1 MKTNQALA
9 LKDLEER
16 LRNELQHNV
25 PDIMDHLESDH
36 NLLQHTSYEF
46 AKITHRMLTGHEQIS
61 LLIGYFLT
69 LSGQKGKKVFAMF
82 CNVLRQINFE
92 QLAKELESKEEMYD
106 QGTLS
111 SQSSGDM
118 EFHGWECKRS
128 APFLPETFPSP
139 STGLQQAATNAAP
152 ASVQKSQTTTQ
163 QQQQPQAD
171 VEPLLA
177 HYRKRLLQLCRIES
191 KRTALPGIGT
201 RREGQTDVRSF
212 YTSVQA
218 LTLEQAE
225 QQLNEKGGKTERC
238 SMTTRSIPIRR
249 ASQLLQ
255 RKLGEHVPSHYDNDR
270 RSLVESSMLVSPAG
284 SGKSTVCKMLLSDH
298 YHNNTDSSSSS
309 SAVPSCSA
317 VDSGT
322 CTSAT
327 DPDSTCQANTTTSKD
342 VTATNSGNASTMT
355 GSLSTS
361 SNTNSSST
369 DTITSSSSTSSSVD
383 TITSSTTSSS
393 TDTFT
398 SSTTSSPTTTTSSST
413 DTITSS
419 STTSSSS
426 SSCVSSNENSAKGK
440 IDDGKS
446 SGSRDGANI
455 EKTRGSSTE
464 SSGGR
469 SRRQHAEKEMEFRR
483 DAVLS
488 NFNYVVHLPC
498 RDVDRVCSYNW
509 STLLGLDE
517 QCLHLDTHQQDQMI
531 EYLEDQSQQVLFI
544 VDGLDEIGKDVL
556 EERSALSA
564 LVHRERFADSRI
576 LLTSRPCQLASTL
589 AKECEEH
596 YWLAGFN
603 DHQLERYCLRNLGE
617 DLGQSCWDELCE
629 VSLGHVKEA
638 LKSSP
643 LLCAMLC
650 ELYRSRQNVPR
661 CATMMYS
668 GFVKQAAN
676 LRGWQ
681 LQADGVSLESLTL
694 SNSLARATTTEEDE
708 EEHSA
713 PLWTTRSSQ
722 PHHCVPASTDTAHTA
737 AVSGDTVLIQR
748 SSDTEQSH
756 QCMSK
761 RAQNELG
768 RVALMCL
775 NRKQVLIPKSALS
788 SECINAAC
796 SIGLLVESNTGIGN
810 VPHSQAKPCV
820 YFVHYSL
827 QEYFAAQYL
836 CADPEHAQ
844 AVRECARDGYGVG
857 EETAPFWAFV
867 CGSATSKQLAEIISI
882 LKSAMLEHGRTVTN
896 ATRSLLSYF
905 MEHVNTRPTLAE
917 QAMLGSATSEETSYL
932 SKAVDSIAADGLRLD
947 NVRLGM
953 SDVLALQCV
962 HDHATTIKLLDLSNC
977 NLTAETCNILT
988 LSKAEEL
995 QLGVNPC
1002 SASLVEMAARS
1013 LSCPGSKV
1021 RNLGLETCDLSACT
1035 YPALLACVQAKNL
1048 QGLRLLNNKELG
1060 NGFLEYLQQT
1070 LYSEC
1075 QLTYLDLQNVGLT
1088 VGCGS
1093 QLAALITKLPQ
1104 LQRLD
1109 MSCNNLSNS
1118 DMEQVLAALNTNVVE
1133 VVWVNDLDDAIVPA
1147 IREFYQRKNGKQQ
1160 QRHSST
1166 STSQAVQNGH
1176 TCDVQLQGCNVTR
1189 EGLETIATAQCL
1201 SRGDL
1206 VFTGLHFVNSDG
1218 VGERDLR
1225 QKLLKSRANLY
1236 MQYIGDTG
1244 AQQIAPAIGYNGRD
1258 HYMYYIAHQTIQ
1270 KVIPVMAVNTT
1281 MEILDLRYC
1290 NITNTGAEVLAEQG
1304 LAHNNT
1310 LRVVDLSH
1318 NNIGLRGLCSV
1329 LRACRQRTPSSPL
1342 ALVMSDNN
1350 IFPTYEQLP
1359 ALQQPQ
1365 QQQQVDVIRPVTSL
1379 LSQCTG
1385 IVCLALPGTGLDD
1398 DPGAEFITCLRSN
1411 QSIKW
1416 LTLGRN
1422 ALSDRSA
1429 GALCVAMETNTT
1441 LKTIALYKNNVTD
1454 DGVKQLIS
1462 SPGVQRMHAV
1472 ALGDNPCHT
1481 EQFRM
1486 PLFDGSI
1493 SYTPSSLLELTK
1505 RPD

>member
-1 MKTNQALA
+1 MKTIEALA
-9 LKDLEER
+9 LKDLESTLCED
-16 LRNELQHNV
+16 LQHSV
-25 PDIMDHLESDH
+25 DDIMDRIVS
-36 NLLQHTSYEF
+36 NSFIPSNSREF

-61 LLIGYFLT
+61 LLIGYLLT
-69 LSGQKGKKVFAMF
+69 VPGQKGKKVFAMF
-82 CNVLRQINFE
+82 CNVLRQNNFE
-92 QLAKELESKEEMYD
+92 QLAKELESRAEMYD
-106 QGTLS
+106 QRNLS
-111 SQSSGDM
+111 SQSNGDM

-128 APFLPETFPSP
+128 APFLPETFPTP
-139 STGLQQAATNAAP
+139 STGLQQAATNATT
-152 ASVQKSQTTTQ
+152 ASVQRSQTTTQ
-163 QQQQPQAD
+163 PQQQQPQAD

-255 RKLGEHVPSHYDNDR
+255 RKLGEHVPSRYDNDR

-298 YHNNTDSSSSS
+298 YHNNTDSSNSS

-317 VDSGT
+317 VDSGI

-327 DPDSTCQANTTTSKD
+327 DPDSTRQANTTISKD

-361 SNTNSSST
+361 SNTTSSST
-369 DTITSSSSTSSSVD
+369 DTITSSTTSSSSID

-393 TDTFT
+393 T
-398 SSTTSSPTTTTSSST
+398 
-413 DTITSS
+413 
-419 STTSSSS
+419 TSSSS
-426 SSCVSSNENSAKGK
+426 STCVSSKENSAKGK

-455 EKTRGSSTE
+455 EKSRGSSTE

-469 SRRQHAEKEMEFRR
+469 SRRQPAEEEREFRR

-488 NFNYVVHLPC
+488 NFNYVIHLPC

-681 LQADGVSLESLTL
+681 LQGDGVSLESPTL
-694 SNSLARATTTEEDE
+694 SNSLAGATTTEEDQ

-713 PLWTTRSSQ
+713 PQWTTRSSQ
-722 PHHCVPASTDTAHTA
+722 PHHCVPGSTDTAHTA
-737 AVSGDTVLIQR
+737 AVSGDTVLVQR

-761 RAQNELG
+761 RAQNELC
-768 RVALMCL
+768 RVALMYL
-775 NRKQVLIPKSALS
+775 NRKQVLIPTSALS
-788 SECINAAC
+788 SECRNAAC

-810 VPHSQAKPCV
+810 VLRSQAKPCV

-844 AVRECARDGYGVG
+844 AVKGCAQDGYGVG

-867 CGSATSKQLAEIISI
+867 CGTATSKQLAEIISI
-882 LKSAMLEHGRTVTN
+882 LKSAMLEHGRNVAN

-905 MEHVNTRPTLAE
+905 MEYVNTRPTLAE
-917 QAMLGSATSEETSYL
+917 QAMLGSGTSEETSYL

-1021 RNLGLETCDLSACT
+1021 RNLWLDMCNLSACT

-1048 QGLRLLNNKELG
+1048 QVLLLLNNKELG
-1060 NGFLEYLQQT
+1060 NGFLEYLQRT

-1075 QLTYLDLQNVGLT
+1075 QLTHLALQNVGLT

-1093 QLAALITKLPQ
+1093 QLAALINKLPQ

-1118 DMEQVLAALNTNVVE
+1118 DIEQVLAALNTNVVE
-1133 VVWVNDLDDAIVPA
+1133 VVWVTGNDLDDGIVPA
-1147 IREFYQRKNGKQQ
+1147 ICEFYQRKNGKQQ
-1160 QRHSST
+1160 QQQHSSA
-1166 STSQAVQNGH
+1166 STSPAVQNGH
-1176 TCDVQLQGCNVTR
+1176 KCEVQLQGCNVTR

-1201 SRGDL
+1201 SHGDL
-1206 VFTGLHFVNSDG
+1206 VVTGLHFVNSDG
-1218 VGERDLR
+1218 VRERDLR
-1225 QKLLKSRANLY
+1225 QRLLKNHASLY
-1236 MQYIGDTG
+1236 MEYIGDTG
-1244 AQQIAPAIGYNGRD
+1244 AQQIAPAIGYNGSD
-1258 HYMYYIAHQTIQ
+1258 HFMYYIAHQTIQ
-1270 KVIPVMAVNTT
+1270 KVVPVMAVNTT
-1281 MEILDLRYC
+1281 MEILNLRYC
-1290 NITNTGAEVLAEQG
+1290 NITSTGAEVLAEQG

-1310 LRVVDLSH
+1310 LRVVYLSF
-1318 NNIGLRGLCSV
+1318 NNIGLHGLCSV
-1329 LRACRQRTPSSPL
+1329 LRACRHRTLSSPL

-1350 IFPTYEQLP
+1350 IFPTYQQLP
-1359 ALQQPQ
+1359 PLQQTQQQQQQPQ
-1365 QQQQVDVIRPVTSL
+1365 QQLQQQQQQQQQEADVIRPVTSL

-1385 IVCLALPGTGLDD
+1385 IVCLALTGTGLDD
-1398 DPGAEFITCLRSN
+1398 DTGAEFITSLRSN
-1411 QSIKW
+1411 QYIKW

-1441 LKTIALYKNNVTD
+1441 LKTISLYKNNVTD

-1462 SPGVQRMHAV
+1462 SPGVQHMHAV
-1472 ALGDNPCHT
+1472 ALGGNPCQT

-1486 PLFDGSI
+1486 PLFDGWVTHSQEN
-1493 SYTPSSLLELTK
+1493 LLELTWQLC
-1505 RPD
+1505 

>member
-1 MKTNQALA
+1 MKTIEALA
-9 LKDLEER
+9 FKDLESTLCED
-16 LRNELQHNV
+16 LQHSV
-25 PDIMDHLESDH
+25 DDIMDRIVS
-36 NLLQHTSYEF
+36 NSFIPSNSREF

-61 LLIGYFLT
+61 LLIGYLLT
-69 LSGQKGKKVFAMF
+69 VPGQKGKKVFAMF
-82 CNVLRQINFE
+82 CNVLRQNNFE
-92 QLAKELESKEEMYD
+92 QLAKELESRAEMYD
-106 QGTLS
+106 QRPLS
-111 SQSSGDM
+111 SQSNGDM

-128 APFLPETFPSP
+128 APFLPETFPTP
-139 STGLQQAATNAAP
+139 STGLQQAATNATT

-163 QQQQPQAD
+163 PQQQQPQAD

-255 RKLGEHVPSHYDNDR
+255 RKLGEHVPSRYDNDR

-309 SAVPSCSA
+309 SSSSAEPSCSA
-317 VDSGT
+317 VDRGA

-327 DPDSTCQANTTTSKD
+327 DPDSTRQANTTISKD
-342 VTATNSGNASTMT
+342 VTAANSGNASTMT

-361 SNTNSSST
+361 SNTTSSST
-369 DTITSSSSTSSSVD
+369 DTIASSTTSSSSID
-383 TITSSTTSSS
+383 TITSSTTSSN
-393 TDTFT
+393 
-398 SSTTSSPTTTTSSST
+398 
-413 DTITSS
+413 
-419 STTSSSS
+419 TTSSSS
-426 SSCVSSNENSAKGK
+426 SSTCVSSNENSAKGK
-440 IDDGKS
+440 NDDGKS

-455 EKTRGSSTE
+455 EKSRGSSTE

-469 SRRQHAEKEMEFRR
+469 SRRQHAEEEREFRR

-498 RDVDRVCSYNW
+498 RDVGRVCSYNW

-603 DHQLERYCLRNLGE
+603 DHQLERYCLRNLGK

-676 LRGWQ
+676 LRGWR
-681 LQADGVSLESLTL
+681 LRDDGVSLESPTL
-694 SNSLARATTTEEDE
+694 INSLARATTTEEDQ

-713 PLWTTRSSQ
+713 PLWTTHSSQ
-722 PHHCVPASTDTAHTA
+722 LHHCVPASTDTAHTA

-768 RVALMCL
+768 RVALMYL
-775 NRKQVLIPKSALS
+775 NRKQVLIPTSALS
-788 SECINAAC
+788 SECRNAAC

-810 VPHSQAKPCV
+810 VLRSQAKPCV

-844 AVRECARDGYGVG
+844 AVKECAQYGYGVG

-867 CGSATSKQLAEIISI
+867 CGTATSKQLAEIISV
-882 LKSAMLEHGRTVTN
+882 LKSAMLQHGRTVAN

-905 MEHVNTRPTLAE
+905 MEHVNTRPYLAE
-917 QAMLGSATSEETSYL
+917 QAMLGSGVSEETSYL
-932 SKAVDSIAADGLRLD
+932 SKAVDSIAADGLRLGSIQ
-947 NVRLGM
+947 LGM
-953 SDVLALQCV
+953 SDILALQCV
-962 HDHATTIKLLDLSNC
+962 HDHATTIKLLDLTNC
-977 NLTAETCNILT
+977 NLTAEKCNILT
-988 LSKAEEL
+988 LTKAEEL
-995 QLGVNPC
+995 RLSVNPC

-1021 RNLGLETCDLSACT
+1021 RYLWLDLCDLSACT

-1048 QGLRLLNNKELG
+1048 QGLRLSNNKELG

-1075 QLTYLDLQNVGLT
+1075 QLKCLYLRHVGVT
-1088 VGCGS
+1088 AGCGS
-1093 QLAALITKLPQ
+1093 QLAALITKLPE

-1109 MSCNNLSNS
+1109 MSDNNLSNS
-1118 DMEQVLAALNTNVVE
+1118 DMVQVLATLNTNVVE
-1133 VVWVNDLDDAIVPA
+1133 VVWVTGNDLDDAIVPA
-1147 IREFYQRKNGKQQ
+1147 LCEFYQRKNGKQQ
-1160 QRHSST
+1160 QPHSST

-1176 TCDVQLQGCNVTR
+1176 TCEVQLQGSNVTR

-1206 VFTGLHFVNSDG
+1206 VVTGLHFVNSDG
-1218 VGERDLR
+1218 VGDRNLR
-1225 QKLLKSRANLY
+1225 QKLLKTCATLY
-1236 MQYIGDTG
+1236 MEYIGDTG
-1244 AQQIAPAIGYNGRD
+1244 AQQIAPAIAFNGRD
-1258 HYMYYIAHQTIQ
+1258 HLAHQAIQ
-1270 KVIPVMAVNTT
+1270 NVIPVTAVNTT

-1310 LRVVDLSH
+1310 LRVVMLSN

-1329 LRACRQRTPSSPL
+1329 LRTCRHRTLSSPL
-1342 ALVMSDNN
+1342 ALDMADNN
-1350 IFPTYEQLP
+1350 IFPTYQQLQS
-1359 ALQQPQ
+1359 LQQPQ
-1365 QQQQVDVIRPVTSL
+1365 QQQQADVIRPVTSL

-1385 IVCLALPGTGLDD
+1385 IVCLALSGTGLHDD
-1398 DPGAEFITCLRSN
+1398 TGAEFITSLHSN

-1422 ALSDRSA
+1422 ALGDRSA
-1429 GALCVAMETNTT
+1429 DALCVAMETNTT
-1441 LKTIALYKNNVTD
+1441 LKTISLYKNNVTD
-1454 DGVKQLIS
+1454 DGVEQLIS

-1472 ALGDNPCHT
+1472 ALHDNPCNT
-1481 EQFRM
+1481 EQLRM
-1486 PLFDGSI
+1486 PLFDGWI
-1493 SYTPSSLLELTK
+1493 SYTQYSLLELMK

>member
-1 MKTNQALA
+1 MKTIEALA
-9 LKDLEER
+9 FKDLESTLCED
-16 LRNELQHNV
+16 LQHSV
-25 PDIMDHLESDH
+25 DDIMDRIVS
-36 NLLQHTSYEF
+36 NSFIPSNSREF

-61 LLIGYFLT
+61 LLIGYLLT
-69 LSGQKGKKVFAMF
+69 VPGQKGKKVFAMF
-82 CNVLRQINFE
+82 CNVLRQNNFE
-92 QLAKELESKEEMYD
+92 QLAKELESRAEMYD
-106 QGTLS
+106 QRNLS
-111 SQSSGDM
+111 SQSNGDM

-128 APFLPETFPSP
+128 APFLPETFPTP
-139 STGLQQAATNAAP
+139 STGLQQAATNATTAG
-152 ASVQKSQTTTQ
+152 VQKSQTTTQQ

-255 RKLGEHVPSHYDNDR
+255 RKLGEHVPSRYDNDR

-317 VDSGT
+317 VDSGI

-327 DPDSTCQANTTTSKD
+327 DPDSTRQAYTTISKD

-361 SNTNSSST
+361 SNT
-369 DTITSSSSTSSSVD
+369 
-383 TITSSTTSSS
+383 
-393 TDTFT
+393 
-398 SSTTSSPTTTTSSST
+398 TSSST

-426 SSCVSSNENSAKGK
+426 STCVSSKENSAKGK

-455 EKTRGSSTE
+455 EKSRGSSTE

-469 SRRQHAEKEMEFRR
+469 SRRQHAEEEREFRR

-668 GFVKQAAN
+668 GFVKQVAN

-681 LQADGVSLESLTL
+681 LQDDGVSLESPTL
-694 SNSLARATTTEEDE
+694 SNSLAGATTTEEDQ

-713 PLWTTRSSQ
+713 PQWTTRSSQ

-737 AVSGDTVLIQR
+737 AVSGDAVILQR

-768 RVALMCL
+768 RVALMYL
-775 NRKQVLIPKSALS
+775 NRKQVLIPTSALS
-788 SECINAAC
+788 SECRNAAC

-810 VPHSQAKPCV
+810 VLRSQAKPCV

-844 AVRECARDGYGVG
+844 AVKECAQDGYGVG

-867 CGSATSKQLAEIISI
+867 CGTATSKQLAEIISI
-882 LKSAMLEHGRTVTN
+882 LKSAMLEHGRTVAN

-917 QAMLGSATSEETSYL
+917 QAMLGSGTSEETSYL
-932 SKAVDSIAADGLRLD
+932 SKAVDSLAADGLRLN
-947 NVRLGM
+947 NVRLVM
-953 SDVLALQCV
+953 SDILALQCV
-962 HDHATTIKLLDLSNC
+962 HDHATTIKLLDLTGC
-977 NLTAETCNILT
+977 NLTAEKCNILT
-988 LSKAEEL
+988 LTKAEEL
-995 QLGVNPC
+995 RLGVNPC
-1002 SASLVEMAARS
+1002 SARLVEMAARS
-1013 LSCPGSKV
+1013 LSCSGSKV
-1021 RNLGLETCDLSACT
+1021 RKLGLESSDLSACT
-1035 YPALLACVQAKNL
+1035 YPALLACVQARNL
-1048 QGLRLLNNKELG
+1048 QHLGLTFNTELG

-1075 QLTYLDLQNVGLT
+1075 QLTYLSLQRVGLT
-1088 VGCGS
+1088 AGCGS
-1093 QLAALITKLPQ
+1093 QLAALINKLPQ

-1109 MSCNNLSNS
+1109 MSSNNLNNS
-1118 DMEQVLAALNTNVVE
+1118 DIVQVLAALNTNVVE
-1133 VVWVNDLDDAIVPA
+1133 VVWVKGNDLDDAIVPA
-1147 IREFYQRKNGKQQ
+1147 ICEFYQRKNGKQQ

-1176 TCDVQLQGCNVTR
+1176 TCQVHLQGGTVTR
-1189 EGLETIATAQCL
+1189 EGLEIIATAQCL
-1201 SRGDL
+1201 SRGDQ
-1206 VFTGLHFVNSDG
+1206 VFTGLHFVSSDG
-1218 VGERDLR
+1218 VGEQDLR
-1225 QKLLKSRANLY
+1225 QSLLKNHAILY
-1236 MQYIGDTG
+1236 MEYIGDTG
-1244 AQQIAPAIGYNGRD
+1244 AQQIAPAIAFNGRD

-1270 KVIPVMAVNTT
+1270 KVIPVMAINTT
-1281 MEILDLRYC
+1281 MEMLELRDC
-1290 NITNTGAEVLAEQG
+1290 NITNTGAEMLAEQG

-1310 LRVVDLSH
+1310 LRVVDLSD

-1329 LRACRQRTPSSPL
+1329 LRACRHRTLSSPL
-1342 ALVMSDNN
+1342 ALNMSDNN
-1350 IFPTYEQLP
+1350 IFPTYQQLP
-1359 ALQQPQ
+1359 PLQQPQ
-1365 QQQQVDVIRPVTSL
+1365 QQQQADVIRPVTSL

-1385 IVCLALPGTGLDD
+1385 IVVLALSGTGLDD
-1398 DPGAEFITCLRSN
+1398 DPGAEFITSLRRN

-1416 LTLGRN
+1416 LTLSRN
-1422 ALSDRSA
+1422 NLSDRSA
-1429 GALCVAMETNTT
+1429 GALGVAMETNTT
-1441 LKTIALYKNNVTD
+1441 LKTISLYKNNVTD

-1462 SPGVQRMHAV
+1462 SPGVQHMHAV
-1472 ALGDNPCHT
+1472 ALGGNPCQT

-1493 SYTPSSLLELTK
+1493 SCTPSSLLELTQQLC
-1505 RPD
+1505 

>member
-1 MKTNQALA
+1 M
-9 LKDLEER
+9 
-16 LRNELQHNV
+16 
-25 PDIMDHLESDH
+25 
-36 NLLQHTSYEF
+36 
-46 AKITHRMLTGHEQIS
+46 
-61 LLIGYFLT
+61 
-69 LSGQKGKKVFAMF
+69 
-82 CNVLRQINFE
+82 
-92 QLAKELESKEEMYD
+92 
-106 QGTLS
+106 
-111 SQSSGDM
+111 
-118 EFHGWECKRS
+118 
-128 APFLPETFPSP
+128 
-139 STGLQQAATNAAP
+139 
-152 ASVQKSQTTTQ
+152 
-163 QQQQPQAD
+163 
-171 VEPLLA
+171 
-177 HYRKRLLQLCRIES
+177 
-191 KRTALPGIGT
+191 
-201 RREGQTDVRSF
+201 
-212 YTSVQA
+212 
-218 LTLEQAE
+218 
-225 QQLNEKGGKTERC
+225 
-238 SMTTRSIPIRR
+238 
-249 ASQLLQ
+249 
-255 RKLGEHVPSHYDNDR
+255 
-270 RSLVESSMLVSPAG
+270 
-284 SGKSTVCKMLLSDH
+284 
-298 YHNNTDSSSSS
+298 
-309 SAVPSCSA
+309 
-317 VDSGT
+317 
-322 CTSAT
+322 
-327 DPDSTCQANTTTSKD
+327 
-342 VTATNSGNASTMT
+342 
-355 GSLSTS
+355 
-361 SNTNSSST
+361 
-369 DTITSSSSTSSSVD
+369 
-383 TITSSTTSSS
+383 
-393 TDTFT
+393 
-398 SSTTSSPTTTTSSST
+398 
-413 DTITSS
+413 
-419 STTSSSS
+419 
-426 SSCVSSNENSAKGK
+426 
-440 IDDGKS
+440 
-446 SGSRDGANI
+446 
-455 EKTRGSSTE
+455 
-464 SSGGR
+464 
-469 SRRQHAEKEMEFRR
+469 
-483 DAVLS
+483 LS

-544 VDGLDEIGKDVL
+544 VDGLDEIGKVVL
-556 EERSALSA
+556 EERSALSS

-681 LQADGVSLESLTL
+681 LQDDGVSLESPTL
-694 SNSLARATTTEEDE
+694 SNSLAGATKTEEDQ

-713 PLWTTRSSQ
+713 PQWTTHSSQ
-722 PHHCVPASTDTAHTA
+722 PHHCVPASTDTSHTA

-761 RAQNELG
+761 RARNELG
-768 RVALMCL
+768 RVALMYL
-775 NRKQVLIPKSALS
+775 NRKQVLIPTSALS
-788 SECINAAC
+788 SECRIAAC
-796 SIGLLVESNTGIGN
+796 YIGLLVESNTGIGN
-810 VPHSQAKPCV
+810 VLRSQAKPCV

-836 CADPEHAQ
+836 CADTEHAQ
-844 AVRECARDGYGVG
+844 AVKECAQDGYGVG

-867 CGSATSKQLAEIISI
+867 CGSATSKQLAEIISV
-882 LKSAMLEHGRTVTN
+882 LKSAMLQHGWTVAN
-896 ATRSLLSYF
+896 VTRSLLSYF

-917 QAMLGSATSEETSYL
+917 QAMLGSGTSEETSYL
-932 SKAVDSIAADGLRLD
+932 SKAVDSITADGLRLD
-947 NVRLGM
+947 TVRLGM
-953 SDVLALQCV
+953 SDILALQCV

-977 NLTAETCNILT
+977 NLTAEKCNILT

-995 QLGVNPC
+995 QLVLNPC

-1021 RNLGLETCDLSACT
+1021 RNISPDTCNLSPCT

-1048 QGLRLLNNKELG
+1048 QELILSFNKELG

-1075 QLTYLDLQNVGLT
+1075 QLTYLNLERVGLT
-1088 VGCGS
+1088 AGCGN

-1109 MSCNNLSNS
+1109 MSGNNLSNS

-1133 VVWVNDLDDAIVPA
+1133 VVWAKGNDLDDAIVPA

-1166 STSQAVQNGH
+1166 STSPAVQNGH
-1176 TCDVQLQGCNVTR
+1176 TCEVQLQGCNVTR
-1189 EGLETIATAQCL
+1189 EGLENIATAQCL

-1225 QKLLKSRANLY
+1225 QKLLKSCANLY
-1236 MQYIGDTG
+1236 MEYIGDTG
-1244 AQQIAPAIGYNGRD
+1244 AQQIAPAIGYNGSD
-1258 HYMYYIAHQTIQ
+1258 HFMHYIAHQTIQ
-1270 KVIPVMAVNTT
+1270 KVIPVMAVNTN

-1310 LRVVDLSH
+1310 LRVVNLSD

-1329 LRACRQRTPSSPL
+1329 LRACRHRTPSSPL
-1342 ALVMSDNN
+1342 ALNMSYNN
-1350 IFPTYEQLP
+1350 IFPIY
-1359 ALQQPQ
+1359 QQIPPPQ
-1365 QQQQVDVIRPVTSL
+1365 QQQQAEVIRPVTSL
-1379 LSQCTG
+1379 LSQCIG
-1385 IVCLALPGTGLDD
+1385 IVCLALSGTGLDD
-1398 DPGAEFITCLRSN
+1398 DPGAEFITSLHSN

-1441 LKTIALYKNNVTD
+1441 LKTISLYKNNVTD

-1472 ALGDNPCHT
+1472 ALGDNPCQA
-1481 EQFRM
+1481 EQLRM
-1486 PLFDGSI
+1486 PLFDGLI
-1493 SYTPSSLLELTK
+1493 SYSPSSLLELMK
-1505 RPD
+1505 

>member
-1 MKTNQALA
+1 MKTIEALA
-9 LKDLEER
+9 FKDLESTLCED
-16 LRNELQHNV
+16 LQHSV
-25 PDIMDHLESDH
+25 HDIMDRLVNNSFIP
-36 NLLQHTSYEF
+36 SYSREF
-46 AKITHRMLTGHEQIS
+46 AKITHQKSTGHEQIN
-61 LLIGYFLT
+61 LLIGYLLT

-82 CNVLRQINFE
+82 CNVLRQNNFE
-92 QLAKELESKEEMYD
+92 QLAKELESRAEMYD
-106 QGTLS
+106 QRPLS
-111 SQSSGDM
+111 SQSNGDM

-128 APFLPETFPSP
+128 APFLPETFPTP
-139 STGLQQAATNAAP
+139 STGLQQAATNATT

-163 QQQQPQAD
+163 PQQQQPQAD

-191 KRTALPGIGT
+191 KSTALPGIGT

-255 RKLGEHVPSHYDNDR
+255 RKLGEHVPSRYDNDR

-309 SAVPSCSA
+309 AAPSCSA

-327 DPDSTCQANTTTSKD
+327 DPDSTRQANTTISKD
-342 VTATNSGNASTMT
+342 VTATNSATASTMT

-361 SNTNSSST
+361 SNTTSSST
-369 DTITSSSSTSSSVD
+369 STSTSSSSTSSSVD
-383 TITSSTTSSS
+383 TITSST
-393 TDTFT
+393 
-398 SSTTSSPTTTTSSST
+398 
-413 DTITSS
+413 TSS

-455 EKTRGSSTE
+455 EKSRGSSTE

-469 SRRQHAEKEMEFRR
+469 SRRQHAEEERKFRR

-681 LQADGVSLESLTL
+681 LQDDGVSLESPTL
-694 SNSLARATTTEEDE
+694 SNSLAGATTTEEDQ

-713 PLWTTRSSQ
+713 PQWTTRSSQ

-768 RVALMCL
+768 RVALMYL
-775 NRKQVLIPKSALS
+775 NRKQVLIPTSALS
-788 SECINAAC
+788 SECRNAAC

-810 VPHSQAKPCV
+810 VLRSQAKPCV

-844 AVRECARDGYGVG
+844 AVKECAQDGYGVG

-867 CGSATSKQLAEIISI
+867 CGTATSKQLAEIISI
-882 LKSAMLEHGRTVTN
+882 LKSAMLEHGRTVAN

-917 QAMLGSATSEETSYL
+917 QAMLGSGTSEETSYL

-947 NVRLGM
+947 NVQLGM

-962 HDHATTIKLLDLSNC
+962 HDHATTIKLLDLTGC
-977 NLTAETCNILT
+977 NLTAEKCNILT

-1021 RNLGLETCDLSACT
+1021 RNLWLDTCNLSACT

-1070 LYSEC
+1070 LYSDC
-1075 QLTYLDLQNVGLT
+1075 QLTFLNLRHVGLT
-1088 VGCGS
+1088 AGCGS

-1104 LQRLD
+1104 LQRLS
-1109 MSCNNLSNS
+1109 MSGNNLSNS
-1118 DMEQVLAALNTNVVE
+1118 DLEQVLAALNTNVIGI
-1133 VVWVNDLDDAIVPA
+1133 VWVAGNDLDDAIVPA
-1147 IREFYQRKNGKQQ
+1147 ICEFYQRKNGKQQ
-1160 QRHSST
+1160 QHSSAN
-1166 STSQAVQNGH
+1166 TSQAVQNGH
-1176 TCDVQLQGCNVTR
+1176 TCQVQLQGCNVTR

-1201 SRGDL
+1201 SRGDQ

-1225 QKLLKSRANLY
+1225 QKLLENHADLY

-1258 HYMYYIAHQTIQ
+1258 HFMYYIAHQTIQ

-1281 MEILDLRYC
+1281 MEILDLGYC

-1310 LRVVDLSH
+1310 LRVVNLSD

-1329 LRACRQRTPSSPL
+1329 LRACRHRTLSSPL
-1342 ALVMSDNN
+1342 ALDMSDNN
-1350 IFPTYEQLP
+1350 IFPTYQQLP
-1359 ALQQPQ
+1359 PLQQPQ
-1365 QQQQVDVIRPVTSL
+1365 QQQQADVIRPVTSL

-1385 IVCLALPGTGLDD
+1385 IVCLALSGTGLDD
-1398 DPGAEFITCLRSN
+1398 DTGAEFITSLRSN

-1441 LKTIALYKNNVTD
+1441 LKTISLYKNNVTD

-1462 SPGVQRMHAV
+1462 SPGVQHMHAV
-1472 ALGDNPCHT
+1472 ALGGNPCQT

-1493 SYTPSSLLELTK
+1493 SCTPSSLLELTQQLC
-1505 RPD
+1505 

>member
-1 MKTNQALA
+1 MKTIEALA
-9 LKDLEER
+9 FKDLESTLCED
-16 LRNELQHNV
+16 LQHSV
-25 PDIMDHLESDH
+25 DDIMDRIVS
-36 NLLQHTSYEF
+36 NSFIPSNSREF

-61 LLIGYFLT
+61 LLIGYLLT
-69 LSGQKGKKVFAMF
+69 VPGQKGKKVFAMF

-92 QLAKELESKEEMYD
+92 QLAKELESRAEMYD
-106 QGTLS
+106 QRNLS
-111 SQSSGDM
+111 SQSNGDM

-128 APFLPETFPSP
+128 APFLPETFPTP
-139 STGLQQAATNAAP
+139 STGLQQAATNATT
-152 ASVQKSQTTTQ
+152 ASVQRSQATTQ
-163 QQQQPQAD
+163 QQQQPQDD

-191 KRTALPGIGT
+191 KSTALPGIGT

-238 SMTTRSIPIRR
+238 SKTTGSIPIRR
-249 ASQLLQ
+249 ASQFLQ
-255 RKLGEHVPSHYDNDR
+255 RKLGEHVPSRYDNDC

-309 SAVPSCSA
+309 SSNSSSAVPSCSA

-322 CTSAT
+322 CTSAI
-327 DPDSTCQANTTTSKD
+327 DPDSTRQANTTISKD
-342 VTATNSGNASTMT
+342 VTATNRVTASTMT

-361 SNTNSSST
+361 SNTT
-369 DTITSSSSTSSSVD
+369 SSSTS
-383 TITSSTTSSS
+383 TCTSSS
-393 TDTFT
+393 TCG
-398 SSTTSSPTTTTSSST
+398 SSS
-413 DTITSS
+413 
-419 STTSSSS
+419 
-426 SSCVSSNENSAKGK
+426 ENSASGK
-440 IDDGKS
+440 NDDGKS
-446 SGSRDGANI
+446 GGSRDGANS
-455 EKTRGSSTE
+455 EKSRGSSTE

-469 SRRQHAEKEMEFRR
+469 SRRQPAEEERKFRR

-488 NFNYVVHLPC
+488 NFNYVIHLPC

-556 EERSALSA
+556 EERSALSC
-564 LVHRERFADSRI
+564 LVHHERFADSRI
-576 LLTSRPCQLASTL
+576 LLTSRPCRLASML
-589 AKECEEH
+589 AKKCEEH

-629 VSLGHVKEA
+629 VSSVHVKEA

-681 LQADGVSLESLTL
+681 LQDDEISLESLTL
-694 SNSLARATTTEEDE
+694 SNSLAGATTTEEDQ
-708 EEHSA
+708 EEHST
-713 PLWTTRSSQ
+713 PQWTTRSSQ

-737 AVSGDTVLIQR
+737 AVSGETVLKQR

-761 RAQNELG
+761 CAQNELG
-768 RVALMCL
+768 RVALMYL
-775 NRKQVLIPKSALS
+775 NRKQVLIPSSALS
-788 SECINAAC
+788 SECRNAAC

-810 VPHSQAKPCV
+810 VLRSQAKPCV

-844 AVRECARDGYGVG
+844 AVKECAQDGYGVG

-867 CGSATSKQLAEIISI
+867 CGTATSKQLAEIISV
-882 LKSAMLEHGRTVTN
+882 LKSAMLQHGRTVAN

-905 MEHVNTRPTLAE
+905 MEHVNTRPTITE
-917 QAMLGSATSEETSYL
+917 QAMFGSGRSEQTSYL
-932 SKAVDSIAADGLRLD
+932 PKAVDSIAADGLRLGHIQL
-947 NVRLGM
+947 VM

-962 HDHATTIKLLDLSNC
+962 HDHATTIKLLDLTGC
-977 NLTAETCNILT
+977 NLTAEKCNILT

-995 QLGVNPC
+995 RLGGNPC

-1013 LSCPGSKV
+1013 LSCPGSKL
-1021 RNLGLETCDLSACT
+1021 RNLWLDMCDLSACS

-1048 QGLRLLNNKELG
+1048 QVLQLLNNKELG
-1060 NGFLEYLQQT
+1060 NGFLEYLQRT

-1075 QLTYLDLQNVGLT
+1075 QLTYLDLRHVGLT
-1088 VGCGS
+1088 AGCGS
-1093 QLAALITKLPQ
+1093 QLAALINKLPQ

-1109 MSCNNLSNS
+1109 MSGNNLNNS
-1118 DMEQVLAALNTNVVE
+1118 DIEQVLAALNTNVVE
-1133 VVWVNDLDDAIVPA
+1133 VVWVKGNDLDDGIVPA
-1147 IREFYQRKNGKQQ
+1147 ICEFYQRKNGKQQ
-1160 QRHSST
+1160 QQHSST

-1176 TCDVQLQGCNVTR
+1176 ICQVQLQGCNVTR

-1206 VFTGLHFVNSDG
+1206 VTTGLHFVNSDG
-1218 VGERDLR
+1218 VRERDLR
-1225 QKLLKSRANLY
+1225 QRLLKTYANLR
-1236 MQYIGDTG
+1236 MEYIGDNG
-1244 AQQIAPAIGYNGRD
+1244 AQQIAPVIGYNVRD
-1258 HYMYYIAHQTIQ
+1258 HFMYYIAHQTIQ

-1310 LRVVDLSH
+1310 LRVVVLSD
-1318 NNIGLRGLCSV
+1318 NNIGLHGLCSV
-1329 LRACRQRTPSSPL
+1329 LRACRHRTPSSLL
-1342 ALVMSDNN
+1342 ALDMSDNN
-1350 IFPTYEQLP
+1350 IFPTYEQP
-1359 ALQQPQ
+1359 QQQQQQPQ
-1365 QQQQVDVIRPVTSL
+1365 QQQQQEQQQQEADVIRPVTSL

-1385 IVCLALPGTGLDD
+1385 IVCLALSGTGLDD
-1398 DPGAEFITCLRSN
+1398 DTGAEFITSLRSN
-1411 QSIKW
+1411 QSIK
-1416 LTLGRN
+1416 LLKLSCN

-1441 LKTIALYKNNVTD
+1441 LKTISLYKNNVTD

-1462 SPGVQRMHAV
+1462 SPGVQHMHAV
-1472 ALGDNPCHT
+1472 ALGRNPCHT

-1486 PLFDGSI
+1486 PLFDGWVTHS
-1493 SYTPSSLLELTK
+1493 PENLLELT
-1505 RPD
+1505 RHLC

>member
-1 MKTNQALA
+1 MKTIEALA
-9 LKDLEER
+9 FKDLESTLCED
-16 LRNELQHNV
+16 LQHSV
-25 PDIMDHLESDH
+25 DDIMDRIVS
-36 NLLQHTSYEF
+36 NSFIPSNSREF
-46 AKITHRMLTGHEQIS
+46 AKITHRVLTGHEQIS
-61 LLIGYFLT
+61 LLIGYL
-69 LSGQKGKKVFAMF
+69 LAVPGQKGKKVFAMF
-82 CNVLRQINFE
+82 CNVLRQNNFE
-92 QLAKELESKEEMYD
+92 QLAKELESRAEMYD
-106 QGTLS
+106 QRPLS

-128 APFLPETFPSP
+128 APFLPETFPTP
-139 STGLQQAATNAAP
+139 STGLQQAATNATT
-152 ASVQKSQTTTQ
+152 ASVQKSQATT

-171 VEPLLA
+171 VEPLLT

-225 QQLNEKGGKTERC
+225 QQLNENCGKTERC
-238 SMTTRSIPIRR
+238 SKTTGSIPIRQ

-255 RKLGEHVPSHYDNDR
+255 RKLGEHVPSRYDNDR

-298 YHNNTDSSSSS
+298 YHNNTDSISNSSSNNSSSSNSSDSSSS
-309 SAVPSCSA
+309 S
-317 VDSGT
+317 SG
-322 CTSAT
+322 
-327 DPDSTCQANTTTSKD
+327 
-342 VTATNSGNASTMT
+342 
-355 GSLSTS
+355 
-361 SNTNSSST
+361 NSSS
-369 DTITSSSSTSSSVD
+369 SSSSSNSSNSSSSN
-383 TITSSTTSSS
+383 SSNSSI
-393 TDTFT
+393 
-398 SSTTSSPTTTTSSST
+398 

-419 STTSSSS
+419 STSSSS
-426 SSCVSSNENSAKGK
+426 STCVSSNENSAKGK
-440 IDDGKS
+440 NDDGKS
-446 SGSRDGANI
+446 SGSRDGASS
-455 EKTRGSSTE
+455 EKCRGSSTE

-469 SRRQHAEKEMEFRR
+469 SRRQHAEEEREFRR

-488 NFNYVVHLPC
+488 NFNYVIHLPC

-531 EYLEDQSQQVLFI
+531 EYLEDQSQQILFI

-668 GFVKQAAN
+668 AFVKQAAN

-681 LQADGVSLESLTL
+681 LQDDGVSLESPTL
-694 SNSLARATTTEEDE
+694 SNSLAHATTTEEDQE
-708 EEHSA
+708 KYSA
-713 PLWTTRSSQ
+713 PLWTTHSSQ

-768 RVALMCL
+768 RVALMYL
-775 NRKQVLIPKSALS
+775 NRKQVLIPTSALS
-788 SECINAAC
+788 SECRNAAC

-810 VPHSQAKPCV
+810 VLRSQAKPCV

-836 CADPEHAQ
+836 CADPEHARD
-844 AVRECARDGYGVG
+844 VRECAQDGYGVG

-867 CGSATSKQLAEIISI
+867 CGTATSKQLAEIISI

-917 QAMLGSATSEETSYL
+917 QAMLGSGASEETSYL

-962 HDHATTIKLLDLSNC
+962 HDHATTIKLLDLTNC
-977 NLTAETCNILT
+977 NLTAEKCNILT

-995 QLGVNPC
+995 QLRANPC
-1002 SASLVEMAARS
+1002 SAGLVEMAARS

-1021 RNLGLETCDLSACT
+1021 RNLGLDTCNLSACT
-1035 YPALLACVQAKNL
+1035 YPGLLACVQAKNL
-1048 QGLRLLNNKELG
+1048 QVLRLTSNKELG
-1060 NGFLEYLQQT
+1060 NGFLEYLQRT

-1075 QLTYLDLQNVGLT
+1075 QLTDLYLRLVGLT
-1088 VGCGS
+1088 AGCGN
-1093 QLAALITKLPQ
+1093 QLAALITKLSQ

-1109 MSCNNLSNS
+1109 MSGINLSNS
-1118 DMEQVLAALNTNVVE
+1118 DIEQVLAALNTNVVE
-1133 VVWVNDLDDAIVPA
+1133 VVWVKGNDLDDAIVPA
-1147 IREFYQRKNGKQQ
+1147 ICEFYHRKNGKQQ

-1176 TCDVQLQGCNVTR
+1176 KCQVQLQGCNVTR
-1189 EGLETIATAQCL
+1189 EGLETVAKAQCL
-1201 SRGDL
+1201 SRGD
-1206 VFTGLHFVNSDG
+1206 VVATALHFVNSDG

-1225 QKLLKSRANLY
+1225 QTLLQNHGSLY
-1236 MQYIGDTG
+1236 MHYIGDSG

-1258 HYMYYIAHQTIQ
+1258 HFMYYIAHQTIQ

-1281 MEILDLRYC
+1281 MEILDLSYC
-1290 NITNTGAEVLAEQG
+1290 NITNTGAEVIAEQG

-1310 LRVVDLSH
+1310 LRVVGLSD
-1318 NNIGLRGLCSV
+1318 NNIGLHGLCSL
-1329 LRACRQRTPSSPL
+1329 LRACRHRTLSSPL
-1342 ALVMSDNN
+1342 ALDMSDNN
-1350 IFPTYEQLP
+1350 IFPTYQRLP
-1359 ALQQPQ
+1359 PLQQQQQPQ
-1365 QQQQVDVIRPVTSL
+1365 QQQQADVIRPVTSL

-1385 IVCLALPGTGLDD
+1385 IVFLALSGTGLDD
-1398 DPGAEFITCLRSN
+1398 DTGAEFITSLRSN

-1416 LTLGRN
+1416 LTLVRN
-1422 ALSDRSA
+1422 SLSDCSA

-1441 LKTIALYKNNVTD
+1441 LKTISLYKNNVTD

-1462 SPGVQRMHAV
+1462 SPGVQRMHSV
-1472 ALGDNPCHT
+1472 ALGGNPCQT
-1481 EQFRM
+1481 EQLRM
-1486 PLFDGSI
+1486 PLFDGRI
-1493 SYTPSSLLELTK
+1493 SYVLSSLLELTK
-1505 RPD
+1505 

>member
-1 MKTNQALA
+1 MKTIEALA
-9 LKDLEER
+9 FKDLESTLCED
-16 LRNELQHNV
+16 LQHSV
-25 PDIMDHLESDH
+25 DDIMDRIVS
-36 NLLQHTSYEF
+36 NSFIPSNSREF

-61 LLIGYFLT
+61 LLIGYLLT
-69 LSGQKGKKVFAMF
+69 LSGQKGKKAFAMF
-82 CNVLRQINFE
+82 CNILRQMNFE
-92 QLAKELESKEEMYD
+92 QLAKKLESRAEMYD
-106 QGTLS
+106 QRNLS
-111 SQSSGDM
+111 SQSNGDM
-118 EFHGWECKRS
+118 EFYGWECKRS
-128 APFLPETFPSP
+128 APFLPETFPTP
-139 STGLQQAATNAAP
+139 STGLQQAATNATT
-152 ASVQKSQTTTQ
+152 ASVQRSQATTQQQ

-191 KRTALPGIGT
+191 KSTALPGIGT

-238 SMTTRSIPIRR
+238 STTTGSIPIRR

-255 RKLGEHVPSHYDNDR
+255 RKLGEHVPSRYDNDR

-298 YHNNTDSSSSS
+298 YHNNSSSSS
-309 SAVPSCSA
+309 SSNSAAPSCRA
-317 VDSGT
+317 VDSGVY
-322 CTSAT
+322 TSAT
-327 DPDSTCQANTTTSKD
+327 DPDSTRQANTTISKN

-361 SNTNSSST
+361 SNTPSSR
-369 DTITSSSSTSSSVD
+369 TITITSSSTSSS
-383 TITSSTTSSS
+383 TSTNSCSSTS
-393 TDTFT
+393 
-398 SSTTSSPTTTTSSST
+398 
-413 DTITSS
+413 
-419 STTSSSS
+419 TSSSS
-426 SSCVSSNENSAKGK
+426 STCGSSSENSASGK
-440 IDDGKS
+440 NNDGKS
-446 SGSRDGANI
+446 GGSRDGANS
-455 EKTRGSSTE
+455 EKSRGSSTE

-469 SRRQHAEKEMEFRR
+469 SRRQHAEEERKFRR

-488 NFNYVVHLPC
+488 NFNYVIHLPC

-556 EERSALSA
+556 EERSALSG

-576 LLTSRPCQLASTL
+576 LLTSRPCRLASML
-589 AKECEEH
+589 AKKCEEH

-629 VSLGHVKEA
+629 VSSVHVKEA

-681 LQADGVSLESLTL
+681 LQDDGVSLESPTL
-694 SNSLARATTTEEDE
+694 SNSLAGVTKTEEDQE
-708 EEHSA
+708 KYSA
-713 PLWTTRSSQ
+713 PQWTTHSSQ
-722 PHHCVPASTDTAHTA
+722 PHYCVPGSTDTAHTA
-737 AVSGDTVLIQR
+737 AASGDTILIQR

-768 RVALMCL
+768 RVALMYL
-775 NRKQVLIPKSALS
+775 NRKQVLIPTSALS
-788 SECINAAC
+788 SECRIAAC

-810 VPHSQAKPCV
+810 VLRSQAKPCV

-836 CADPEHAQ
+836 CADTEHAQ
-844 AVRECARDGYGVG
+844 AVKECAQDGYGVG

-867 CGSATSKQLAEIISI
+867 CGTATSKQLAEIISI
-882 LKSAMLEHGRTVTN
+882 LKSAMLEHGRTVAN

-917 QAMLGSATSEETSYL
+917 QAMLGSSASEETSYL
-932 SKAVDSIAADGLRLD
+932 SKAVDSITADGLRLA
-947 NVRLGM
+947 NVQLGM

-962 HDHATTIKLLDLSNC
+962 HDHATTIKLLDLTGC
-977 NLTAETCNILT
+977 NLTAEKCNILT
-988 LSKAEEL
+988 LTKAEEL
-995 QLGVNPC
+995 QLGANPC

-1021 RNLGLETCDLSACT
+1021 RKLWLGMCNLSACA

-1048 QGLRLLNNKELG
+1048 QELRLLNNKELG
-1060 NGFLEYLQQT
+1060 NGFLEYLQRT

-1075 QLTYLDLQNVGLT
+1075 QLTILDLRLVGLT
-1088 VGCGS
+1088 AGCGS

-1104 LQRLD
+1104 LQQLD

-1118 DMEQVLAALNTNVVE
+1118 DIEQVLAALNTNVVE
-1133 VVWVNDLDDAIVPA
+1133 VVWVMGNDLDDAIVPA
-1147 IREFYQRKNGKQQ
+1147 ICQFYQKKNVKQQ
-1160 QRHSST
+1160 QHSST

-1176 TCDVQLQGCNVTR
+1176 TCQVQLQGCNVTR

-1201 SRGDL
+1201 SHGDL
-1206 VFTGLHFVNSDG
+1206 VLTGLHFVNSDG
-1218 VGERDLR
+1218 AGERDLR
-1225 QKLLKSRANLY
+1225 QKLLENHANLH
-1236 MQYIGDTG
+1236 MEYIGDTG

-1258 HYMYYIAHQTIQ
+1258 HFMYYIAHQTIQ

-1281 MEILDLRYC
+1281 MEKLELQYC
-1290 NITNTGAEVLAEQG
+1290 NITNTGAEVLAKQG

-1310 LRVVDLSH
+1310 LRVVFLSS

-1329 LRACRQRTPSSPL
+1329 LRACRHRTLSSPL
-1342 ALVMSDNN
+1342 ALDMSHNN
-1350 IFPTYEQLP
+1350 IFPTYQQLP
-1359 ALQQPQ
+1359 PLQQPQ
-1365 QQQQVDVIRPVTSL
+1365 QQQQADVIRPVTSL

-1385 IVCLALPGTGLDD
+1385 IVVLALSGTGLDD
-1398 DPGAEFITCLRSN
+1398 DTGAEFITSLRPN

-1416 LTLGRN
+1416 LTLSRN
-1422 ALSDRSA
+1422 NLSDRSA
-1429 GALCVAMETNTT
+1429 GALGVAMETNTT
-1441 LKTIALYKNNVTD
+1441 LKTISLYKNNVTD

-1472 ALGDNPCHT
+1472 ALGDNPCQA
-1481 EQFRM
+1481 EQLRM
-1486 PLFDGSI
+1486 PLFDGGI
-1493 SYTPSSLLELTK
+1493 SYAPENLSELT
-1505 RPD
+1505 RQLC

>member
-1 MKTNQALA
+1 MKTIEALA
-9 LKDLEER
+9 FKDLESTLCED
-16 LRNELQHNV
+16 LQHSV
-25 PDIMDHLESDH
+25 DDIMDRIVS
-36 NLLQHTSYEF
+36 NSFIPSNSREF

-61 LLIGYFLT
+61 LLIGYLLT
-69 LSGQKGKKVFAMF
+69 VPGQKGKKVFAMF
-82 CNVLRQINFE
+82 CNVLRQNNFE
-92 QLAKELESKEEMYD
+92 QLAKELESRAEMYD
-106 QGTLS
+106 QRPLS
-111 SQSSGDM
+111 SQSNGDM

-128 APFLPETFPSP
+128 APFLPETFPTP
-139 STGLQQAATNAAP
+139 STGLQQAATNATT

-163 QQQQPQAD
+163 PQQQQPQAD

-225 QQLNEKGGKTERC
+225 QQLNENCGKTERC
-238 SMTTRSIPIRR
+238 SKTTGSIPIRQ

-255 RKLGEHVPSHYDNDR
+255 RKLGEHVPSRYDNDR

-298 YHNNTDSSSSS
+298 YHNNTDSSS
-309 SAVPSCSA
+309 
-317 VDSGT
+317 
-322 CTSAT
+322 
-327 DPDSTCQANTTTSKD
+327 
-342 VTATNSGNASTMT
+342 
-355 GSLSTS
+355 
-361 SNTNSSST
+361 NSSSNN
-369 DTITSSSSTSSSVD
+369 SSSSNSSNSSSSSSGNSSSSSSNSSSSNSSNSSID

-393 TDTFT
+393 
-398 SSTTSSPTTTTSSST
+398 SST
-413 DTITSS
+413 
-419 STTSSSS
+419 
-426 SSCVSSNENSAKGK
+426 CVSSNENSAKGK
-440 IDDGKS
+440 NDDGKS
-446 SGSRDGANI
+446 SGSRDGANS
-455 EKTRGSSTE
+455 EKCRGSSTE

-469 SRRQHAEKEMEFRR
+469 SRRQHAEEEREFRR

-531 EYLEDQSQQVLFI
+531 EYLEDQSQQILFI

-668 GFVKQAAN
+668 AFVKQAAN

-681 LQADGVSLESLTL
+681 LQDDGVSLESLTL
-694 SNSLARATTTEEDE
+694 SNSLAHATATEEDQ

-737 AVSGDTVLIQR
+737 GVSGDTVLIQR

-768 RVALMCL
+768 RVALMYL
-775 NRKQVLIPKSALS
+775 NRKQVLIPTSALS
-788 SECINAAC
+788 SECRNAAC

-810 VPHSQAKPCV
+810 VLRSQAKPCV

-836 CADPEHAQ
+836 CADPEHARD
-844 AVRECARDGYGVG
+844 VRECAQDGYGVG

-867 CGSATSKQLAEIISI
+867 CGTATSKQLAEIISI

-917 QAMLGSATSEETSYL
+917 QAMLGSGASEETSYL

-947 NVRLGM
+947 NVQLGM

-962 HDHATTIKLLDLSNC
+962 HDHATTIKLLNLTNC
-977 NLTAETCNILT
+977 NLTAEKCNILT

-995 QLGVNPC
+995 RLWVNPC
-1002 SASLVEMAARS
+1002 STSLVEMAARS

-1021 RNLGLETCDLSACT
+1021 RNLRLAKCNLSACT
-1035 YPALLACVQAKNL
+1035 YPGLLACVQAKNL
-1048 QGLRLLNNKELG
+1048 QELSLSFNKELG
-1060 NGFLEYLQQT
+1060 NGFLEYLQRT
-1070 LYSEC
+1070 LYSDY
-1075 QLTYLDLQNVGLT
+1075 QLTHLILQHVGLT
-1088 VGCGS
+1088 AGCGS

-1104 LQRLD
+1104 LQQLS
-1109 MSCNNLSNS
+1109 MSGNNLNNS
-1118 DMEQVLAALNTNVVE
+1118 DFEHVLGALNTNVVE
-1133 VVWVNDLDDAIVPA
+1133 VIWVTGNDLDDAIVPA
-1147 IREFYQRKNGKQQ
+1147 ICEFYQRKNGKQQ
-1160 QRHSST
+1160 QHSST
-1166 STSQAVQNGH
+1166 CTSQAVQNGH
-1176 TCDVQLQGCNVTR
+1176 TWEVHLKGCNVTR
-1189 EGLETIATAQCL
+1189 EGLETIAKAQCL

-1218 VGERDLR
+1218 VREWDLR
-1225 QKLLKSRANLY
+1225 QRLLQTSGDLH
-1236 MQYIGDTG
+1236 MEYIGDTG
-1244 AQQIAPAIGYNGRD
+1244 AQQIAPAIGFNGRD
-1258 HYMYYIAHQTIQ
+1258 HFMYYIAHQTIQ

-1281 MEILDLRYC
+1281 MEILSLRYC

-1310 LRVVDLSH
+1310 LRVVNLSF

-1329 LRACRQRTPSSPL
+1329 LRACRHRTLSSPL
-1342 ALVMSDNN
+1342 ALDMSDNN
-1350 IFPTYEQLP
+1350 IFPTYQQLP
-1359 ALQQPQ
+1359 PLQQQQQPQ
-1365 QQQQVDVIRPVTSL
+1365 QQQQADVIRPVTSL
-1379 LSQCTG
+1379 LLQCTG
-1385 IVCLALPGTGLDD
+1385 IVVLALARTGLDD
-1398 DPGAEFITCLRSN
+1398 DTGAEFITSLRNN

-1422 ALSDRSA
+1422 ALSDHSA

-1441 LKTIALYKNNVTD
+1441 LKTISLYKNNVTD

-1472 ALGDNPCHT
+1472 ALGDNPCQA
-1481 EQFRM
+1481 EQLRM
-1486 PLFDGSI
+1486 PLFDGLI
-1493 SYTPSSLLELTK
+1493 SYSPSSLLELMK
-1505 RPD
+1505 

>member
-16 LRNELQHNV
+16 LRNELQHKV

-69 LSGQKGKKVFAMF
+69 LAGQKGKKVFAMF

-139 STGLQQAATNAAP
+139 STGLQQAATNAAT

-225 QQLNEKGGKTERC
+225 QRLNEKGGKTERC
-238 SMTTRSIPIRR
+238 STTTGSIPIRR

-255 RKLGEHVPSHYDNDR
+255 RKLGEHVPSGYDNDR

-298 YHNNTDSSSSS
+298 YHNNTDSSSSNSSSNSS

-327 DPDSTCQANTTTSKD
+327 DPDSTRQANTTTSKD
-342 VTATNSGNASTMT
+342 VTATNSGNASTKT

-361 SNTNSSST
+361 SNTTSSST
-369 DTITSSSSTSSSVD
+369 STSSSSTSSS
-383 TITSSTTSSS
+383 TSSYSSS
-393 TDTFT
+393 T
-398 SSTTSSPTTTTSSST
+398 STNSSS
-413 DTITSS
+413 
-419 STTSSSS
+419 TSSSS
-426 SSCVSSNENSAKGK
+426 SSTSTSSSSSTCGSSCENSASGK
-440 IDDGKS
+440 NDDGKS
-446 SGSRDGANI
+446 GGSRDGPNS
-455 EKTRGSSTE
+455 EKGRGSSTE

-469 SRRQHAEKEMEFRR
+469 SRRQHAEEERKFRR

-556 EERSALSA
+556 EDRSALSS

-589 AKECEEH
+589 AKKCEEH

-603 DHQLERYCLRNLGE
+603 EHQLKRYCLRNLGE

-629 VSLGHVKEA
+629 VSSVHVKEA

-681 LQADGVSLESLTL
+681 LQDNGVSLESPAL
-694 SNSLARATTTEEDE
+694 SNSLARATTTEEDQ

-713 PLWTTRSSQ
+713 PLWTTHSSQ

-768 RVALMCL
+768 RVALMYL
-775 NRKQVLIPKSALS
+775 NSKQVLIPTSALS
-788 SECINAAC
+788 SECRNAAC

-810 VPHSQAKPCV
+810 VLRSQAKPCV

-836 CADPEHAQ
+836 CADTEHAQ
-844 AVRECARDGYGVG
+844 AVRECAQYGYGVG

-867 CGSATSKQLAEIISI
+867 CGTATSKQLAEIISV
-882 LKSAMLEHGRTVTN
+882 LKSAMLQHSRTVANTS
-896 ATRSLLSYF
+896 RSLLSYF

-917 QAMLGSATSEETSYL
+917 QAMLGSGASGETSYL
-932 SKAVDSIAADGLRLD
+932 SKAVDCIAADGLRLN
-947 NVRLGM
+947 NVQLGM

-962 HDHATTIKLLDLSNC
+962 HDHATTIKLLDLTGC
-977 NLTAETCNILT
+977 NLTAEKCNILT
-988 LSKAEEL
+988 LSKAQEL
-995 QLGVNPC
+995 RLHVNPC
-1002 SASLVEMAARS
+1002 STSLVEMAARS

-1021 RNLGLETCDLSACT
+1021 RNLRLATCNLSACT
-1035 YPALLACVQAKNL
+1035 YPGLLACVQAKNL
-1048 QGLRLLNNKELG
+1048 QGLQLSSNKELG

-1070 LYSEC
+1070 LHSEC
-1075 QLTYLDLQNVGLT
+1075 QLTYLNLRKVGLT
-1088 VGCGS
+1088 GGCGS
-1093 QLAALITKLPQ
+1093 RLAELITKLPQ
-1104 LQRLD
+1104 LQRLNT
-1109 MSCNNLSNS
+1109 SGNNLSNS
-1118 DMEQVLAALNTNVVE
+1118 DVEQVLAALNTNVIGI
-1133 VVWVNDLDDAIVPA
+1133 VWVKGNALDDGIVPA
-1147 IREFYQRKNGKQQ
+1147 ICEFYQRKNGKLQE
-1160 QRHSST
+1160 RHSST

-1176 TCDVQLQGCNVTR
+1176 KCQVQLQGCNVTR

-1201 SRGDL
+1201 SCGDQ

-1218 VGERDLR
+1218 VRERDLL
-1225 QKLLKSRANLY
+1225 QPLLETHANLH

-1244 AQQIAPAIGYNGRD
+1244 AQQIAPAIGFNGRD
-1258 HYMYYIAHQTIQ
+1258 LYMYYIAHQTIQ

-1281 MEILDLRYC
+1281 MESLSLPYC
-1290 NITNTGAEVLAEQG
+1290 NMTNTGAEVLAEQG

-1310 LRVVDLSH
+1310 LRVVDLSD

-1329 LRACRQRTPSSPL
+1329 LRACRHRNLSSPL
-1342 ALVMSDNN
+1342 ALDMSDNN
-1350 IFPTYEQLP
+1350 IFPTYQQLP
-1359 ALQQPQ
+1359 PLQQPQ
-1365 QQQQVDVIRPVTSL
+1365 QQQQIEVIRPFTSL

-1385 IVCLALPGTGLDD
+1385 IVCLALSGTGLDD
-1398 DPGAEFITCLRSN
+1398 DTGAKFITSLRSN

-1416 LTLGRN
+1416 LSLIRN
-1422 ALSDRSA
+1422 TLSDRSA
-1429 GALCVAMETNTT
+1429 GALCVAMETNTS
-1441 LKTIALYKNNVTD
+1441 LKTISLYKNNVTD
-1454 DGVKQLIS
+1454 DGVKQLIT
-1462 SPGVQRMHAV
+1462 SPGVQRMYAV
-1472 ALGDNPCHT
+1472 ALRDNPCHT
-1481 EQFRM
+1481 EQFRL
-1486 PLFDGSI
+1486 PLFDGRI
-1493 SYTPSSLLELTK
+1493 SYSHSSLLELTK
-1505 RPD
+1505 RRD

>member
-1 MKTNQALA
+1 MKTIEALA
-9 LKDLEER
+9 FKDLESTLCED
-16 LRNELQHNV
+16 LQHSV
-25 PDIMDHLESDH
+25 DDIMDRIVS
-36 NLLQHTSYEF
+36 NSFIPSNSREF

-61 LLIGYFLT
+61 LLIGYLLT
-69 LSGQKGKKVFAMF
+69 VPGQKGKKVFAMF
-82 CNVLRQINFE
+82 CNVLRQNNFE
-92 QLAKELESKEEMYD
+92 QLAKELESRAEMYD
-106 QGTLS
+106 QRNLS
-111 SQSSGDM
+111 SQSNGDM

-128 APFLPETFPSP
+128 APFLPETFPTP
-139 STGLQQAATNAAP
+139 STGLQQAATNATT
-152 ASVQKSQTTTQ
+152 ASVQKSQATTQQ

-171 VEPLLA
+171 VEPLLT

-191 KRTALPGIGT
+191 KSTALPGIGT

-255 RKLGEHVPSHYDNDR
+255 RKLGEHVPSRYDNDR

-309 SAVPSCSA
+309 SSSSSAEPSCSA
-317 VDSGT
+317 VDRGA

-327 DPDSTCQANTTTSKD
+327 DPDSTRQANTTISKD
-342 VTATNSGNASTMT
+342 VTAANSGNASTMT

-361 SNTNSSST
+361 SNTTSSST
-369 DTITSSSSTSSSVD
+369 DTIASSTTSSSSID

-393 TDTFT
+393 T
-398 SSTTSSPTTTTSSST
+398 
-413 DTITSS
+413 
-419 STTSSSS
+419 TSSSS
-426 SSCVSSNENSAKGK
+426 SSTCVSSNENSAKGK
-440 IDDGKS
+440 NDDGKS

-455 EKTRGSSTE
+455 EKSRGSSTE

-469 SRRQHAEKEMEFRR
+469 SRRQHAEEEKEFRR

-498 RDVDRVCSYNW
+498 RDVGRVCSYNW

-603 DHQLERYCLRNLGE
+603 DHQLERYCLRNLGKH
-617 DLGQSCWDELCE
+617 LGQSCWDELCE

-676 LRGWQ
+676 LRGWR
-681 LQADGVSLESLTL
+681 LQDDGVSLESPTL
-694 SNSLARATTTEEDE
+694 SNSLAGVTKTEEDQ
-708 EEHSA
+708 EEHST
-713 PLWTTRSSQ
+713 PQWTTRSSQ

-737 AVSGDTVLIQR
+737 AVSGDAVILQR
-748 SSDTEQSH
+748 SSDMEQSH

-768 RVALMCL
+768 RVALMYL
-775 NRKQVLIPKSALS
+775 NRKQVLIPTSALS
-788 SECINAAC
+788 SECRNAAC

-810 VPHSQAKPCV
+810 VLRSQAKPCV

-844 AVRECARDGYGVG
+844 AVKECAQDGYGVG
-857 EETAPFWAFV
+857 EETAPFWALV
-867 CGSATSKQLAEIISI
+867 CGTATSKQLAEIISI
-882 LKSAMLEHGRTVTN
+882 LKSAMLEHGRTVAN

-905 MEHVNTRPTLAE
+905 MEHVNTRPTLTE
-917 QAMLGSATSEETSYL
+917 QAMFGSGASEETSYL
-932 SKAVDSIAADGLRLD
+932 SKAVDSIAADGLRLN
-947 NVRLGM
+947 NVRLVM
-953 SDVLALQCV
+953 SDILALQCV
-962 HDHATTIKLLDLSNC
+962 HDHATTIKLLDLTGC
-977 NLTAETCNILT
+977 NLTAEKCNILT
-988 LSKAEEL
+988 LTKAEEL
-995 QLGVNPC
+995 RLGVNPC
-1002 SASLVEMAARS
+1002 SARLVEMAARS

-1021 RNLGLETCDLSACT
+1021 RKLGLESSDLSACT
-1035 YPALLACVQAKNL
+1035 YPALLACVQARNL
-1048 QGLRLLNNKELG
+1048 QHLGLTFNTELG

-1070 LYSEC
+1070 LYSDC
-1075 QLTYLDLQNVGLT
+1075 QLTHLSLRHVGLT
-1088 VGCGS
+1088 AGCGS

-1104 LQRLD
+1104 LQRLN
-1109 MSCNNLSNS
+1109 MSGNNPSNS
-1118 DMEQVLAALNTNVVE
+1118 DIEQVLAALNTNVVE
-1133 VVWVNDLDDAIVPA
+1133 VVWVIGNDLDDAIVPA
-1147 IREFYQRKNGKQQ
+1147 ICQFYHRKNGKQQ
-1160 QRHSST
+1160 QHSST

-1176 TCDVQLQGCNVTR
+1176 KCEVQLQGCNVTR

-1201 SRGDL
+1201 SRGD
-1206 VFTGLHFVNSDG
+1206 VVVTGLHFVNSDG
-1218 VGERDLR
+1218 VGEQDLR
-1225 QKLLKSRANLY
+1225 QRFLENHGNLCT
-1236 MQYIGDTG
+1236 QYIGDAG
-1244 AQQIAPAIGYNGRD
+1244 AQQIAPAIATDGENQHSRMYNLVRRIVQ
-1258 HYMYYIAHQTIQ
+1258 Y
-1270 KVIPVMAVNTT
+1270 VIPVKACNTT
-1281 MEILDLRYC
+1281 MDILDLSYC
-1290 NITNTGAEVLAEQG
+1290 NITNSGAEVLAEQG

-1310 LRVVDLSH
+1310 IRVVDLSY

-1329 LRACRQRTPSSPL
+1329 LRACRHRILSSPL

-1359 ALQQPQ
+1359 PPQQPQ
-1365 QQQQVDVIRPVTSL
+1365 QQQQADVIRPVTSL

-1385 IVCLALPGTGLDD
+1385 IVCLALSGTGLDD
-1398 DPGAEFITCLRSN
+1398 NTGAEFITSLRSN

-1416 LTLGRN
+1416 LGLGRN

-1429 GALCVAMETNTT
+1429 SALCVAMETNTT
-1441 LKTIALYKNNVTD
+1441 LKTISLCKNNVTD

-1462 SPGVQRMHAV
+1462 SPGVQRMRAV
-1472 ALGDNPCHT
+1472 ALGGNPCQT

-1486 PLFDGSI
+1486 PLFDGWI
-1493 SYTPSSLLELTK
+1493 SYTPSCLLELMK